1 MLAAFSGMPQTPYTA
16 ASARTARVSCRSLR
30 RRCCLLGEEEDE
42 DEDVDDE
49 DVVEGERERPA
60 ACRASSATCRVR
72 SWHASVNNS
81 GRQKKQPKD
90 HHMRAS
96 W

>member
-1 MLAAFSGMPQTPYTA
+1 MLAVFSGRPQTPYTT
-16 ASARTARVSCRSLR
+16 ASARTVRVSCRSRL
-30 RRCCLLGEEEDE
+30 RRCCLLGEEED
-42 DEDVDDE
+42 DDDE
-49 DVVEGERERPA
+49 DVVEDESGRPVA

-72 SWHASVNNS
+72 SWHASVKSS
-81 GRQKKQPKD
+81 GRQKKQPND